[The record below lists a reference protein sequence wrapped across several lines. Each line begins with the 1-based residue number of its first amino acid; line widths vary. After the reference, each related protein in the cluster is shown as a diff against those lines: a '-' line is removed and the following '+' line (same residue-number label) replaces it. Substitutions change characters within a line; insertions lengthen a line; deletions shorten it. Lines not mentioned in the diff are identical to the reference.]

1 MTGYRIEIF
10 RDEEG
15 ATGEE
20 DIYLDEFSDEI
31 DEQMIQAL
39 KEEGY
44 TTAKSVLRED
54 RATLLAKTE
63 LDEDV
68 LDRILEVL
76 SAEFSEEEPYEADE
90 PAAEL
95 ATEEGEED

>member
-1 MTGYRIEIF
+1 
-10 RDEEG
+10 
-15 ATGEE
+15 
-20 DIYLDEFSDEI
+20 
-31 DEQMIQAL
+31 MIQAL

-90 PAAEL
+90 PTAEL